1 METLCEVKAARHK
14 GTQNVGFILYE
25 TSRIGTATE
34 ADTGWERD
42 RGPGE

>member
-42 RGPGE
+42 RGHGE